1 MKELGD
7 TCKFLNIPQAQ
18 RDVKPVTGYTAS
30 KGYSQNL
37 NSSHLLQESVFLTTI
52 LCCLLMVDVQTRVE
66 VKPGQWQPS
75 AYLLSTGHLSVMS

>member
-1 MKELGD
+1 MKEFGD
-7 TCKFLNIPQAQ
+7 TCTFINIPQAQ

-37 NSSHLLQESVFLTTI
+37 NSSHLLQESVLLTTI

-66 VKPGQWQPS
+66 VKPGQCQPS
-75 AYLLSTGHLSVMS
+75 VYLLGMGHLSVMS